1 MVSVRFSHYICPTLN
16 PNQKSQ
22 IMNPTVDSIHIHFST
37 NNLYVL
43 NACLAL
49 LMFSIALEIKFDN
62 FKTLAQQPKAVIIG
76 LISQLI
82 IAPLLTLL
90 LVFIFQPA
98 PSVGLGMIAIS
109 ACPGGNNSIFC
120 THLAKGNTALSV
132 TTTTISV
139 LASMLTL
146 PLYLLLGAQVTH
158 IDKNMPGVVVL
169 NFGDVFSIIFWLII
183 VPLCLGMFIGSLKS
197 AFVQKLIK
205 PFKIISQLL
214 FFSLIIGG
222 VASNFENIKNYLQY
236 VFGIVAVLNV
246 VMLATGY
253 FFAKLNKLT
262 ESDARALAF
271 ETGIH
276 NVTIALIIIF
286 NFFNGL
292 GGMALIAAWYGIWD
306 LITGFTLATF
316 WQKKQ
321 VSKGILA

>member
-1 MVSVRFSHYICPTLN
+1 
-16 PNQKSQ
+16 
-22 IMNPTVDSIHIHFST
+22 MNTAVDSIHIHFST

-49 LMFSIALEIKFDN
+49 LMFSIALEIKTSN
-62 FKTLAQQPKAVIIG
+62 FKTLFQQPKAVMVG
-76 LISQLI
+76 MISQLI
-82 IAPLLTLL
+82 IAPLLTLV
-90 LVFIFQPA
+90 LVYIFNPA
-98 PSVGLGMIAIS
+98 PSVALGMIAIS

-139 LASMLTL
+139 LASTITL
-146 PLYLLLGAQVTH
+146 PLYLVFGTQITH
-158 IDKNMPGVVVL
+158 INKNMPGVIAL

-183 VPLCLGMFIGSLKS
+183 VPLCFGMYVGSLETP
-197 AFVQKLIK
+197 FVQRMVK
-205 PFKIISQLL
+205 PFKIIAQLL

-236 VFGIVAVLNV
+236 VFGIVAVLNLM
-246 VMLATGY
+246 MLASGY
-253 FFAKLNKLT
+253 FFAKLNKLP
-262 ESDARALAF
+262 EADARALSF

-306 LITGFTLATF
+306 LLTGFILATF
-316 WQKKQ
+316 WQKKT
-321 VSKGILA
+321 SFCKGFCLIC